1 MEPLNLMVSL
11 SHNAADRREQ
21 KTDPITTESENR
33 VERKSTQRPRR
44 SARGWLR
51 FGWRGATRVATR

>member
-11 SHNAADRREQ
+11 SHNATDRREQ
-21 KTDPITTESENR
+21 KTDPIITEGDGR
-33 VERKSTQRPRR
+33 VERKSTQRRRR

>member
-21 KTDPITTESENR
+21 KTDPITTESDVR
-33 VERKSTQRPRR
+33 VERTSTQRRRR
-44 SARGWLR
+44 SARRWVR
-51 FGWRGATRVATR
+51 FGWRGVTRVATR

>member
-21 KTDPITTESENR
+21 KTDPITTESDSR
-33 VERKSTQRPRR
+33 VERRSKRR
-44 SARGWLR
+44 SRQSARGWLR
-51 FGWRGATRVATR
+51 LGWRGATRVATR